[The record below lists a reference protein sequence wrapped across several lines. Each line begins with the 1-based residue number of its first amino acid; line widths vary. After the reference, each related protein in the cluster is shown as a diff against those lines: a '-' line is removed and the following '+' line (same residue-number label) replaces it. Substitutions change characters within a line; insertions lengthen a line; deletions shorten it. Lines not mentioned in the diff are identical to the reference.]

1 MMQQN
6 NVSFDKH
13 LINTPTQ
20 NFFPIEMADKC
31 VGVYLLCLVLVSIL
45 FSNFALP
52 LWLWIFSIT
61 SVILFFYGSNY
72 FTRKWYNNSE
82 KIFTKNLFGVALII
96 RLLYVLFIYFFNWEH
111 YGTFYESSE
120 GDITFYVPKA
130 LQLAQQ
136 ISDGKVIEIIKNLF
150 FWGGDISD
158 SGYIFYL
165 SIIYFLTGGYSDV
178 ILPLILKAIYGAITC
193 ILIYRIGKRHFGEYA
208 GRLAAIFCM
217 LHTSMIWWCGSMMK
231 ETEMILIFTCFVY
244 EMDRV
249 LSLGKLKIKNM
260 IGATLLGLVLF
271 TFRTALAI
279 VAFASLFIAIVLTS
293 RKIINWST
301 KIFVGVVFAVV
312 LGLSAW
318 DNMRSFSEVAQ
329 QQVIES
335 DTQTLN
341 MEWRAKRLNGNEF
354 AKYAGAAVFAP
365 MIFTIPFPSMVYTF
379 QGQEMHMMVN
389 GGYYAK
395 NILSFFVILVMFI
408 LLLSGEWRKHV
419 FIISVMLGYL
429 VVLVFSNFAQSGR
442 FHMPVLALELMFAAY
457 GIHILYKKTIYR
469 QWFNYALALEIVICV
484 AWSWFKLA
492 GRGWI

>member
-1 MMQQN
+1 MNKLNIKYN
-6 NVSFDKH
+6 NP
-13 LINTPTQ
+13 IENIPTQ
-20 NFFPIEMADKC
+20 NFFPIEMANKC

-45 FSNFALP
+45 FSNFTLP
-52 LWLWIFSIT
+52 LWLWIFTIT
-61 SVILFFYGSNY
+61 SVVLFFYGSNY

-82 KIFTKNLFGVALII
+82 KIFTNNLFGAALII
-96 RLLYVLFIYFFNWEH
+96 RLIYVLFIYFFNWEH

-136 ISDGKVIEIIKNLF
+136 ISNGELIEVIKSLF

-165 SIIYFLTGGYSDV
+165 SIIYFLTGSFSDV
-178 ILPLILKAIYGAITC
+178 VLPLILKAIYGAITC
-193 ILIYRIGKRHFGEYA
+193 ILIYRISKRHFGEYA

-231 ETEMILIFTCFVY
+231 ETEMILIFTCFIY

-249 LSLGKLKIKNM
+249 LSLGKLKFSNM
-260 IGATLLGLVLF
+260 IGAILLGLFLF
-271 TFRTALAI
+271 CFRSALAL
-279 VAFASLFIAIVLTS
+279 VAFASLFFAVMLTS
-293 RKIINWST
+293 KKIINWST
-301 KIFVGVVFAVV
+301 KVFVGVVVALV
-312 LGLSAW
+312 LGLSVW
-318 DNMRSFSEVAQ
+318 DNIRSFSEVAK

-335 DTQTLN
+335 DTQTEN
-341 MEWRAKRLNGNEF
+341 MEWRTKRLNGNEF

-395 NILSFFVILVMFI
+395 NILSFFVILVMFM

-442 FHMPVLALELMFAAY
+442 FHMPILALELMFAAY
-457 GIHILYKKTIYR
+457 GIHILYKKAIYR
-469 QWFNYALALEIVICV
+469 RWFNYVLALEIVICI
-484 AWSWFKLA
+484 AWAWFKLA